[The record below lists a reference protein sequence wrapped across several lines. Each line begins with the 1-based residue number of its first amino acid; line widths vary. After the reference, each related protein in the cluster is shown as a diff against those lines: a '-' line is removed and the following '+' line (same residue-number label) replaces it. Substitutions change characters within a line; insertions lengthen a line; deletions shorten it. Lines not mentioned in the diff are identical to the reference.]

1 LLEVCDSLA
10 QPQHNKKAL
19 VNTIFERSS
28 VRQKNLEARDR
39 ETRRAKASKKESQ
52 EKDGTNDNES
62 KIMMLRGLETEFL
75 DVVSLEDLVSAQQP
89 SQ

>member
-28 VRQKNLEARDR
+28 VRQNNLEARDR

-52 EKDGTNDNES
+52 EKDGTNDIES